1 MDNCLH
7 AKSKVHVGTAQD
19 KMRKAICVQFACDV
33 QTTTIA
39 VLCGGSLRQ
48 GIGPKLLRL
57 WHYRGYIFAN
67 IHQII
72 TISRIV
78 LALVNVEIRRP
89 ICFNDPTILVN
100 MNDQLPVLVI
110 EADD

>member
-1 MDNCLH
+1 MDNYSH
-7 AKSKVHVGTAQD
+7 AKSKVQVGTAQVQ
-19 KMRKAICVQFACDV
+19 MRKVHCVQFACDV

-67 IHQII
+67 IYQIT

-78 LALVNVEIRRP
+78 LALVNVENRRP
-89 ICFNDPTILVN
+89 LCFNDPTILVD
-100 MNDQLPVLVI
+100 MNDHLPVLVI